1 MISNFIDTYQVLAPH
16 DCERIIDY
24 YHQDD
29 RKKQGVVIGDG
40 ERYDTKKSTDIY
52 VNFGNLWNNSAD
64 DKYNDII
71 LPAVNYAVNKWVE
84 NHKFIISMPA
94 FSSYESYNIQ
104 HYKDGEGYFGLHCEC
119 QPDASSDRFIH
130 RMGAWMIYLNDAES
144 GTEFPYQ
151 EIVLQPEQGVCA
163 VWPAYYTH
171 PHKGVTPNRGDK
183 YIATGWINFLN
194 PNDENIK

>member
-16 DCERIIDY
+16 ECERIIDY
-24 YHQDD
+24 YNHDD
-29 RKKQGVVIGDG
+29 RKQRGQVIGDANVD
-40 ERYDTKKSTDIY
+40 EVKQSTDVYI
-52 VNFGNLWNNSAD
+52 NFGDKWDNAAD
-64 DKYNDII
+64 DKYTDII
-71 LPAVNYAVNKWVE
+71 LPAVDYAVNQWIE
-84 NHKFIISMPA
+84 NHKFLSAMPP
-94 FSSYESYNIQ
+94 FRVFEQFNIQ

-119 QPDASSDRFIH
+119 QPDDSSDKFIY

-151 EIVLQPEQGVCA
+151 EIILQPKQGLCA

-183 YIATGWINFLN
+183 YIATGWMNFFYN
-194 PNDENIK
+194 NDERLK